1 MNTILDHRGYGIK
14 WDEMSKSNQNKHMN
28 NLTFVPKI
36 NDDYSSNVQG
46 VPMFRP
52 GKNCLWVPKH
62 YGIRKFGPPG
72 VNNERDGDDI
82 DITFNGELNAKQLN
96 LITPI
101 IESIENKGGGVIC
114 LPTGYG
120 KTVIGVYLA
129 CYFKKRTLW
138 VTHQSNL
145 LQQTKKSFETFSDA
159 KVGIIKQEKVEVDN
173 PVVIG
178 MIQSISIK
186 EYDPSVFDKFGLVI
200 FDEVHRVPS
209 LVFSKSLWKLNTKRM
224 IGLSATPERKD
235 GLHKIIE
242 ESIGPII
249 MKVEEQLKIPLVRCI
264 KAEYEKPMEEKM
276 NSMKKPNI
284 PAMTNDVCYDNSRNA
299 IIMNTIRN
307 LHSEGRTVLVLT
319 HRRQHAELLANGVK
333 DLDPGLYLGG
343 MKDLDESNKKQ
354 IIIGTYSMCA
364 EGYDNKF
371 LNTVMLT
378 TSKRD
383 IRQTVGRVLG
393 LRSSGSI
400 QPMIVDI
407 VDTYSV
413 FRWQA
418 RARRLY
424 YEKQGFEFD

>member
-1 MNTILDHRGYGIK
+1 
-14 WDEMSKSNQNKHMN
+14 
-28 NLTFVPKI
+28 
-36 NDDYSSNVQG
+36 
-46 VPMFRP
+46 
-52 GKNCLWVPKH
+52 
-62 YGIRKFGPPG
+62 IRKFGPPKI
-72 VNNERDGDDI
+72 NNERDGDDI
-82 DITFNGELNAKQLN
+82 EIEFNGELNSKQQE

-101 IESIENKGGGVIC
+101 IENIEKKGGGVIC

-145 LQQTKKSFETFSDA
+145 LQQTKKSFEAFSDA
-159 KVGIIKQEKVEVDN
+159 KVGIIKQEKVEIDN

-186 EYDPSVFDKFGLVI
+186 DYDHSVFDKFGLVI

-209 LVFSKSLWKLNTKRM
+209 LVFSRSLWKLNTKRM

-235 GLHKIIE
+235 GLHNIIE
-242 ESIGPII
+242 ESLGPII
-249 MKVEEQLKIPLVRCI
+249 IKVEEQIKIPLVRCI
-264 KAEYEKPMEEKM
+264 QAEYEKPMEEKL
-276 NSMKKPNI
+276 NSMGKPNI
-284 PAMTNDVCYDNSRNA
+284 PVMTNDVCLDISRNA
-299 IIMNTIRN
+299 IIIKTIRD
-307 LHSEGRTVLVLT
+307 LHNENRNVLVLT
-319 HRRQHAELLANGVK
+319 HRRHHAELLVNNIK

-343 MKDLDESNKKQ
+343 MKNLDESNEKQ
-354 IIIGTYSMCA
+354 IIVGTYSMCA
-364 EGYDNKF
+364 EGYDNKK

-393 LRSSGSI
+393 LRASGNI

-424 YEKQGFEFD
+424 YEKQEFEFD